1 VDELRARTGLLI
13 AASSLAVSFLGRPAL
28 AHAGTALV
36 VLALVAFALSVVS
49 SLYVL
54 MPKSGLVFSLAGSAL
69 YEGLFDFRDDM
80 AEVYRRVTYELDRFW
95 ESNDVRLQR
104 LFLAFRVA
112 AFALGVEVVLLLAS
126 VADNLS

>member
-1 VDELRARTGLLI
+1 MA
-13 AASSLAVSFLGRPAL
+13 LG
-28 AHAGTALV
+28 
-36 VLALVAFALSVVS
+36 AFALSVVS

-54 MPKSGLVFSLAGSAL
+54 MPKRALVFSLAGSAL

-80 AEVYRRVTYELDRFW
+80 TEVYRRVTYDLDRFW
-95 ESNDVRLQR
+95 EANDAKLQR

-112 AFALGVEVVLLLAS
+112 AVALGIEVIVLLAS